1 MLLHQTANSADHKQK
16 PKEKNQYVC
25 HDLKATKITNLFAQS
40 KFRTLQSI
48 VYPIEKER
56 LLEHA
61 AFWRDVNSRVLPTT
75 PFLVKTIQTRAG
87 RAILTVTSRTCAV
100 HETTPLSTSERRT

>member
-1 MLLHQTANSADHKQK
+1 MPLHQTANPADHKQK

-48 VYPIEKER
+48 IYPIEKER

-61 AFWRDVNSRVLPTT
+61 AFWREVKVVAHDPFFGKNNSNKSGKSDFDSDFPNM
-75 PFLVKTIQTRAG
+75 P
-87 RAILTVTSRTCAV
+87 S
-100 HETTPLSTSERRT
+100 S

>member
-1 MLLHQTANSADHKQK
+1 MPLHQTANPADHKQK

-48 VYPIEKER
+48 IYPIEKER

-61 AFWRDVNSRVLPTT
+61 AFWREVKVECCPRPFFGKNNSNKSGKSDFDSDFPNMR
-75 PFLVKTIQTRAG
+75 
-87 RAILTVTSRTCAV
+87 S
-100 HETTPLSTSERRT
+100 S

>member
-1 MLLHQTANSADHKQK
+1 MLLHQTANPADHKLK

-40 KFRTLQSI
+40 KFRSLQSI
-48 VYPIEKER
+48 IYPIEKER

-61 AFWRDVNSRVLPTT
+61 AFWRE
-75 PFLVKTIQTRAG
+75 VKVECCPR
-87 RAILTVTSRTCAV
+87 
-100 HETTPLSTSERRT
+100 PLFW